1 MVSISSELLQTW
13 IISLLWPLTRV
24 LGVMATAPIFSHNT
38 IPNRIKLGIGIVFT
52 MIIMPTLQPL
62 PQFEIFSFQGLLILV
77 QQLVIGLAIGFS
89 MRLVFAAVDLAG
101 QLIGMSMGLGFATFF
116 DSQSQGQSTAVN
128 QFLILLAMLIFLSLD
143 GHLMIVTA
151 MANSFIT
158 MPIAIGGSGINPMKI
173 ALWGET
179 IFSAGLLLALP
190 VVVALLITNMA
201 LGILNRTAP
210 QLNLFGIGFPITL
223 SIGFLVL
230 ALALPGML
238 KPIEKFIEQGIS
250 NMHQVAVLDEVP
262 APSSLIPS
270 QTFGKP

>member
-1 MVSISSELLQTW
+1 MVSVSSELLQTW

-24 LGVMATAPIFSHNT
+24 LGVIAAAPIFSHSS
-38 IPNRIKLGIGIVFT
+38 IPKRVKLGLGVMLT
-52 MIIMPTLQPL
+52 LIIIPTLPPL

-77 QQLVIGLAIGFS
+77 QQLIIGLAIGFS

-116 DSQSQGQSTAVN
+116 DPQSQGQSTAVN
-128 QFLILLAMLIFLSLD
+128 QFLIFLTMLIFLSLN
-143 GHLMIVTA
+143 GHLMIVA
-151 MANSFIT
+151 AVANSFIS
-158 MPIAIGGSGINPMKI
+158 MPIAIGGGGINPMKI

-190 VVVALLITNMA
+190 AVAALLITNMA
-201 LGILNRTAP
+201 LGILTRTAP

-238 KPIEKFIEQGIS
+238 KPIENFIEQGIS
-250 NMHQVAVLDEVP
+250 NMHQVAIP
-262 APSSLIPS
+262 AAAPVVPSSAPAQSL
-270 QTFGKP
+270 GKP

>member
-13 IISLLWPLTRV
+13 IVSLLWPLTRV

-52 MIIMPTLQPL
+52 LIIMPTLPPL

-101 QLIGMSMGLGFATFF
+101 QLVGMSMGLGFASFF
-116 DSQSQGQSTAVN
+116 DPQSQGQSTAVN
-128 QFLILLAMLIFLSLD
+128 QFLILLTMLIFLSLD
-143 GHLMIVTA
+143 GHLMIVTT

-190 VVVALLITNMA
+190 AVAALLITNMA
-201 LGILNRTAP
+201 LGILTRTAP

-238 KPIEKFIEQGIS
+238 KPIEHFIEQGIS
-250 NMHQVAVLDEVP
+250 NMHQVAAPAAAPAASSP
-262 APSSLIPS
+262 APAQS
-270 QTFGKP
+270 FGKP

>member
-24 LGVMATAPIFSHNT
+24 LGVMATAPIFSHNS
-38 IPNRIKLGIGIVFT
+38 IPMRIKLGIGIVFT
-52 MIIMPTLQPL
+52 LIMMPTLPPL

-101 QLIGMSMGLGFATFF
+101 QLIGMSMGLGFSTFF
-116 DSQSQGQSTAVN
+116 DPQSQGQSTAVN
-128 QFLILLAMLIFLSLD
+128 QFLILLAMLIFLSLN

-158 MPIAIGGSGINPMKI
+158 MPIAIGGSGVNPMKI

-190 VVVALLITNMA
+190 VVAALLITNMA
-201 LGILNRTAP
+201 LGILTRTAP

-238 KPIEKFIEQGIS
+238 KPIENFIEQGIS
-250 NMHQVAVLDEVP
+250 NMHQVAAP
-262 APSSLIPS
+262 AVAPAAQSSS
-270 QTFGKP
+270 KP